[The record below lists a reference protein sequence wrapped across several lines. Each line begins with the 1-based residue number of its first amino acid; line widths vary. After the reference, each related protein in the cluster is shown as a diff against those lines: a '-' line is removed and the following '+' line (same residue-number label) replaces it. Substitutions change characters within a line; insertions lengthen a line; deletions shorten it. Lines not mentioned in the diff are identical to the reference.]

1 MENTYIWW
9 PDAGVQLSSINEPL
23 SLAIYILCH
32 AYSDKQNY
40 DNDNP
45 MQYARSI
52 QDNNNGNV
60 SAVNTIN
67 YQTDVHA
74 RHPISNF

>member
-1 MENTYIWW
+1 MEYMENTYTWW

-32 AYSDKQNY
+32 AYSDEQNY

-45 MQYARSI
+45 MQYMRI
-52 QDNNNGNV
+52 V
-60 SAVNTIN
+60 FKTIIFSSQH
-67 YQTDVHA
+67 Y
-74 RHPISNF
+74 